1 MARALPSLLKI
12 TWERRGGSAAEFG
25 YGIPECE
32 DACVDWQAGDGAL
45 ISSHETAVNSFSSP
59 DGAACPCRG
68 NESPFTIVI
77 DTGEERVDM
86 SAVCLSASG
95 NI

>member
-1 MARALPSLLKI
+1 MGRALPSLLI
-12 TWERRGGSAAEFG
+12 IVWGGSAAEFE

-32 DACVDWQAGDGAL
+32 RACVDWQAGDGAL
-45 ISSHETAVNSFSSP
+45 ISSHETAVRSFSSP
-59 DGAACPCRG
+59 DDAACPCLG
-68 NESPFTIVI
+68 NESPSTFVI

-86 SAVCLSASG
+86 SAVRLGASG